1 MIMEYIIISTIRK
14 QLPERMAPRGGFEIM
29 KFSFDE
35 LKYLIAE
42 GNVLLLAKAGVPGL
56 LCNGRIGFI

>member
-1 MIMEYIIISTIRK
+1 MVKLWDFETSKLNKIKK
-14 QLPERMAPRGGFEIM
+14 Q
-29 KFSFDE
+29 FS
-35 LKYLIAE
+35 KYLIAE